1 MNRRISR
8 WLYRKAAQALGEEE
22 LESLKSDL
30 ITPVKI
36 AAKEA
41 LETLPGVSELFGNLK
56 KSAEDFKKAS
66 SERNAALVSESSV
79 VCASNLKGEM
89 TSVFHNDILP
99 YLEAMSK
106 AKGGDYKALFD
117 LTEGEI
123 ESINSE
129 ITRRKTASINK
140 RRGKVGA

>member
-41 LETLPGVSELFGNLK
+41 LEDML
-56 KSAEDFKKAS
+56 EDKNEEEEK
-66 SERNAALVSESSV
+66 
-79 VCASNLKGEM
+79 
-89 TSVFHNDILP
+89 
-99 YLEAMSK
+99 
-106 AKGGDYKALFD
+106 
-117 LTEGEI
+117 
-123 ESINSE
+123 
-129 ITRRKTASINK
+129 
-140 RRGKVGA
+140 

>member
-41 LETLPGVSELFGNLK
+41 LDDML
-56 KSAEDFKKAS
+56 EDKNEEEEK
-66 SERNAALVSESSV
+66 
-79 VCASNLKGEM
+79 
-89 TSVFHNDILP
+89 
-99 YLEAMSK
+99 
-106 AKGGDYKALFD
+106 
-117 LTEGEI
+117 
-123 ESINSE
+123 
-129 ITRRKTASINK
+129 
-140 RRGKVGA
+140 

>member
-41 LETLPGVSELFGNLK
+41 LEDML
-56 KSAEDFKKAS
+56 EDKNEK
-66 SERNAALVSESSV
+66 EE
-79 VCASNLKGEM
+79 K
-89 TSVFHNDILP
+89 
-99 YLEAMSK
+99 
-106 AKGGDYKALFD
+106 
-117 LTEGEI
+117 
-123 ESINSE
+123 
-129 ITRRKTASINK
+129 
-140 RRGKVGA
+140 